1 MSKSIIIKELRLL
14 NFKGV
19 RELTVR
25 FGERQTTI
33 SGRNGC
39 GKTTVFDAFTWL
51 LFGKDSLDRKSFNIK
66 TKDTSGKDIEKLPHE
81 VSAILQV
88 NGEEIALCR
97 RLNEKWTKRKGSAVE
112 EFTGNTEERLYNDV
126 PCSVKEWQE
135 KIAAICP
142 EDVFK
147 FITNPL
153 YFSSQKADVQ
163 RTMLFRMIGGV
174 SDEEIAKDNAA
185 FQSLLSYLTGKT
197 MDEFKREI
205 TAKKRRLKEEIEAI
219 PERIDERKRDIPET
233 EDWGALEKELAD
245 KEAKI
250 SEIDA
255 QIADASKAQA
265 AANDAKV
272 KATRRMG
279 ELEQERTKIEMRI
292 TQDVQSAY
300 YNQVRLK
307 RQLEADIKD
316 LQGRHVNGEK
326 RKAACEKEIAECKAR
341 RAKFIADWQEIN
353 ARTLEFKDG
362 DFVCPI
368 CKRPLE
374 VEDIEAKQ
382 REMTA
387 LFNSRK
393 SQDLAD
399 NVQIGK
405 NNTGRMKELEAEL
418 TKIKADIE
426 TYAAELAKKQV
437 EVANYGELELPDAMH
452 TVTRDGE
459 WLRLGE
465 EIEELARQSVKATIA
480 APDDTEIKDCKRVLQ
495 EAVYELKN
503 RLSKREIIERNNKR
517 IAELEQQHRTQSELL
532 AELEGME
539 FTIAEFN
546 KAKIEAVEQRINAMF
561 KLVRFKMYEQQINGG
576 EVETCEATVD
586 GVPYADLNNAGRIN
600 AGIDIINAIC
610 KSEGIDAPIFIDNA
624 EAINALQPTPSQ
636 VIRLVVTEDERLV
649 INSDKIQLDLFNN

>member
-33 SGRNGC
+33 SGRNGS
-39 GKTTVFDAFTWL
+39 GKTTIFDAFTWL

-66 TKDTSGKDIEKLPHE
+66 TKDASGKDIEKLPHE
-81 VSAILQV
+81 VSATLIV

-97 RLNEKWTKRKGSAVE
+97 RFNEKWTKRKGSAVE

-135 KIAAICP
+135 KIASICP

-205 TAKKRRLKEEIEAI
+205 SAKKRRLKEEIEAI

-250 SEIDA
+250 AEIDA

-307 RQLEADIKD
+307 RQLEADIED
-316 LQGRHVNGEK
+316 LQGRLVNGGK

-341 RAKFIADWQEIN
+341 RAKLIAEWQEIN

-362 DFVCPI
+362 DFVCPT

-426 TYAAELAKKQV
+426 TYAAELAKKQA
-437 EVANYGELELPDAMH
+437 EVANYGELELPDAMP

-480 APDDTEIKDCKRVLQ
+480 VPDDTEIKDGKRVLQ

-517 IAELEQQHRTQSELL
+517 IAELEQQHRTQSESL

-546 KAKIEAVEQRINAMF
+546 KAKTGAVEQRINAMF

-624 EAINALQPTPSQ
+624 EAVNALQPTPSQ